1 VKLRVSGRARAKIR
15 REDEWWR
22 RERPAAPDLFK
33 EELAVAFDR
42 ILKAPKARKPYAT
55 IEHEPVWRLL
65 MPRTEHH
72 VYYRVDE
79 IAAEVIVEAVWGAR
93 KGREPRL

>member
-1 VKLRVSGRARAKIR
+1 
-15 REDEWWR
+15 
-22 RERPAAPDLFK
+22 
-33 EELAVAFDR
+33 VAFDR

-55 IEHEPVWRLL
+55 IEDEPVWRLL

-72 VYYRVDE
+72 IYYRVDE

-93 KGREPRL
+93 KGRGPRL